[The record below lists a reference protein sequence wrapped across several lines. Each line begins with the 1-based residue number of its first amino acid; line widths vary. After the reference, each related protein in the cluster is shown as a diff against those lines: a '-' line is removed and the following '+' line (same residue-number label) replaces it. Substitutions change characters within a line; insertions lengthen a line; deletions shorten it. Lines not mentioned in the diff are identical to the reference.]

1 MARSR
6 NIKPSIM
13 DNEELAEMPPLHRL
27 LFIYLWMLAD
37 REGRIEDRPKRIA
50 QQALGYDRDAN
61 VDSMLNKLAGA
72 GFIERYEVDGIHCIQ
87 VTNFLKHQSPHGTEK
102 DSSLPD
108 KKGGITVHKRGKHG
122 YAIVGQQNDNSVL
135 TVKELSHNA
144 LIPDSGFLIPDS
156 LIPEEEAKA
165 SLSPSKLPDCPH
177 VEIINLFAEKLPML
191 PQPKAELWDGQR
203 AKNLRARWTWVLTA
217 KKSKGENTGQ
227 PYATDKASALAWFSR
242 YFAYVADQC
251 PHLTGNNDRAWTAD
265 LAWLV
270 KSDNFGKVLQ
280 GNYQRETA

>member
-1 MARSR
+1 MARAR
-6 NIKPSIM
+6 NIKPGFFVN
-13 DNEELAEMPPLHRL
+13 DGLLELDFASRL
-27 LFIYLWMLAD
+27 LFIGLWTLAD
-37 REGRIEDRPKRIA
+37 KAGRLEDRPKKIKI
-50 QQALGYDRDAN
+50 GVFPVDN
-61 VDSMLNKLAGA
+61 VDITVMLQDLHDG
-72 GFIERYEVDGIHCIQ
+72 GFVKRYEVNGEKYIQ
-87 VTNFLKHQSPHGTEK
+87 IVNWEKHQRPHHTEK
-102 DSSLPD
+102 ESEIPD
-108 KKGGITVHKRGKHG
+108 ESG
-122 YAIVGQQNDNSVL
+122 VL
-135 TVKELSHNA
+135 TVKEPSDNGRDRLGNHQNPPDS
-144 LIPDSGFLIPDS
+144 LIPDTGFTDS

-203 AKNLRARWTWVLTA
+203 AKNLRARWAWVLTA
-217 KKSKGENTGQ
+217 KKSKGENAGQ

-265 LAWLV
+265 LAWLM

-280 GNYQRETA
+280 GNYQREAA